1 MPSWQSYIVHPL
13 LRLFAQRK
21 LAKVSTPQQA
31 RAVFNASPL
40 AKIRGVTFAPGEVG
54 GVAGE
59 WAFKGQKT
67 DVIILY
73 LHGGGYFACSPATYR
88 PITGGFALQGLS
100 VFAPDY
106 RLAPEHPYPA
116 AVKDALSA
124 YRALLAEYG
133 PKRMVIA
140 GDSAGGGLALSMLLA
155 AQDAALPMPAGVVL
169 FSPWTDLAVTGA
181 SIKRNAKRESLLVG
195 ARIKEAAALY
205 LDSADPKT
213 PMASPLYGNLANL
226 PPVFIQVS
234 EREILLDDS
243 VRLADKIKAANG
255 AVELHIWA
263 NMPHVWQLGQS
274 FLPEARSAL
283 KQAASFAQEALASH
297 APTA

>member
-1 MPSWQSYIVHPL
+1 MPSWQSYVVHPL

-21 LAKVSTPQQA
+21 LAKVQTPMQA
-31 RAVFNASPL
+31 RAVFDASPP
-40 AKIRGVTFAPGEVG
+40 ARSRGATFAPGEAG

-59 WAFKGQKT
+59 WAFKHQKT
-67 DVIILY
+67 EAIILY

-88 PITGGFALQGLS
+88 PITGGFALEGLS
-100 VFAPDY
+100 VFTPDY

-116 AVKDALSA
+116 AVEDALSA
-124 YRALLAEYG
+124 YRALLADYG
-133 PKRMVIA
+133 ARRMVIA
-140 GDSAGGGLALSMLLA
+140 GDSAGGGLALGMLLA
-155 AQDAALPMPAGVVL
+155 ARDAALPMPAGVVL

-195 ARIKEAAALY
+195 ARIQEAAALY
-205 LDSADPKT
+205 LADADPKT
-213 PMASPLYGNLANL
+213 PMASPLYGDLANL
-226 PPVFIQVS
+226 PPLFIQVS

-243 VRLADKIKAANG
+243 LRLAEKIKATNG
-255 AVELHIWA
+255 EVELQIWP

-274 FLPEARSAL
+274 FLPEARAAL
-283 KQAASFAQEALASH
+283 KQAANFARQALASP